1 MNKKKLLGFL
11 IVMMACTGVRGAS
24 LSERAMGVGVVA
36 WDLCAG
42 WTAVSLAGYCV
53 MEAGHQEYSRLT
65 LEDRKSTKTIAV
77 GFGLTNF
84 VVGTNRLFHGN
95 NRGACLAYT
104 QAGVSGIACARMLWW
119 DRQLDLAQQKKPT

>member
-1 MNKKKLLGFL
+1 MMYRKKTIGIL
-11 IVMMACTGVRGAS
+11 IVIMACTGVRGAS
-24 LSERAMGVGVVA
+24 LSEKGVLA

-84 VVGTNRLFHGN
+84 VVGTNRLIHGN
-95 NRGACLAYT
+95 NRGAAIAY
-104 QAGVSGIACARMLWW
+104 AESAAMGFACCRMMLW